1 MNKDYQHAEHLA
13 WLLTKC
19 PHTLQG
25 KFFDAVKDL
34 QVDQYFALT
43 AWAVNQTTR
52 SKPAHTDDWYEMI
65 IDESTNYVLG
75 I

>member
-1 MNKDYQHAEHLA
+1 MNDYFKHAEHMA

-43 AWAVNQTTR
+43 TWATNQTTR
-52 SKPAHTDDWYEMI
+52 TRPAHTVEWYEML